1 MAKLYFRYGA
11 MNCGKSSAL
20 MQVAYN
26 YEQNHKKVI
35 VLKSEID
42 TKGNDFLESRIGLK
56 RKVDILLK
64 ENESL
69 KKYYNTLKNIS
80 CILVDEAQFL
90 NESQIEE
97 LHYITKHYD
106 IPVICYGLRTDFQ
119 SKLFEGSERLLE
131 LADELDELITI
142 CRCGKRAKF
151 NARYVNG
158 TFTLKGDV
166 NLIDG
171 STTNITYTPLC
182 GKCYLEEK
190 EKYYL

>member
-1 MAKLYFRYGA
+1 ME
-11 MNCGKSSAL
+11 
-20 MQVAYN
+20 V
-26 YEQNHKKVI
+26 
-35 VLKSEID
+35 
-42 TKGNDFLESRIGLK
+42 
-56 RKVDILLK
+56 
-64 ENESL
+64 
-69 KKYYNTLKNIS
+69 
-80 CILVDEAQFL
+80 
-90 NESQIEE
+90 
-97 LHYITKHYD
+97 ITKHYD

-119 SKLFEGSERLLE
+119 SKLFEGSKRLLE

-190 EKYYL
+190 EKYYQ